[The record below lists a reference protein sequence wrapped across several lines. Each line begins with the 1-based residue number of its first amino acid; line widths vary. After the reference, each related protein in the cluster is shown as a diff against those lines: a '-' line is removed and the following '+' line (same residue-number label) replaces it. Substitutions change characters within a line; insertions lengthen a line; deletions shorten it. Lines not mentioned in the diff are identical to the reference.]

1 MHDKQIKW
9 RVKPRFIARWSL
21 VGKAESTFL
30 SISIL
35 MILAALVFLI
45 FTLSTIKTAL
55 PTETPDRDLERMEI
69 QIDHLRQRVDR
80 IGQRID
86 ELQTRLQGIQDGLED
101 LLETFDI
108 AETYT
113 VTAYAPLDPQAVYGL
128 DYIGNPAVTASGDKP
143 IPGQTV
149 AADKSIPF
157 GTTVWIEGVGV
168 RTVND
173 RGGAIRRGRLDL
185 CMETRDEALQ
195 FGRQR
200 RKVIILKEAN

>member
-1 MHDKQIKW
+1 M
-9 RVKPRFIARWSL
+9 R
-21 VGKAESTFL
+21 KAESMFL

-35 MILAALVFLI
+35 MILVALVFLV
-45 FTLSTIKTAL
+45 LTISAIKAAL
-55 PTETPDRDLERMEI
+55 PVETPAEVPDYSQSLEALEGQVDYLKQKME
-69 QIDHLRQRVDR
+69 
-80 IGQRID
+80 
-86 ELQTRLQGIQDGLED
+86 EMQGRIQDIRDRLD
-101 LLETFDI
+101 SLLETFDM

-113 VTAYAPLDPQAVYGL
+113 ITGYAPLDPQAVYGL
-128 DYIGNPAVTASGDKP
+128 DYIGNPAVTASGDRP

-157 GTTVWIEGVGV
+157 GTRVWIEGVGV

-173 RGGAIRRGRLDL
+173 RGGAIKRGRLDL

-200 RKVIILKEAN
+200 RKVIILKEG

>member
-1 MHDKQIKW
+1 
-9 RVKPRFIARWSL
+9 L

-35 MILAALVFLI
+35 MILVALVFLI
-45 FTLSTIKTAL
+45 LTISSFKTAL
-55 PTETPDRDLERMEI
+55 PIETPERDLDRMEL
-69 QIDHLRQRVDR
+69 QIDHLRQKVDR
-80 IGQRID
+80 IGQKID
-86 ELQTRLQGIQDGLED
+86 ELEARLQDLQDGLED

-113 VTAYAPLDPQAVYGL
+113 ITAYAPLDPKAVHGL
-128 DYIGNPAVTASGDKP
+128 DYIGDPTITASGQAP
-143 IPGQTV
+143 VPNETV
-149 AADKSIPF
+149 AAAKDIPF
-157 GTTVWIEGVGV
+157 GTRVWIEGVGV

-173 RGGAIRRGRLDL
+173 RGGAIKRGRLDL

-200 RKVIILKEAN
+200 RKVIILKEGAKD

>member
-1 MHDKQIKW
+1 M
-9 RVKPRFIARWSL
+9 R
-21 VGKAESTFL
+21 KAESMFL

-35 MILAALVFLI
+35 MILVALVFLV
-45 FTLSTIKTAL
+45 LTISAIKAAL
-55 PTETPDRDLERMEI
+55 PVETPAEVPPVEVPDYSQSLEALEGQVDYLKKKME
-69 QIDHLRQRVDR
+69 
-80 IGQRID
+80 
-86 ELQTRLQGIQDGLED
+86 ELQGRIQDIRDRLD
-101 LLETFDI
+101 SLLETFDM

-113 VTAYAPLDPQAVYGL
+113 ITGYAPLDPQAVYGL
-128 DYIGNPAVTASGDKP
+128 DYIGNPAVTASGDRP

-157 GTTVWIEGVGV
+157 GTRVWIEGVGA

-173 RGGAIRRGRLDL
+173 RGRAIKRGRLDL

-200 RKVIILKEAN
+200 RKVIILKEG